1 MCYITIKKK
10 AMNRLSITNT
20 VIMIKPLSFCYNLDT
35 ASDNSFQKN
44 RKNLSP
50 LVIAQ
55 KAQDEFDNFVR
66 LLKNN
71 DISVIDFIDDLDN
84 NTPDSLY
91 PNNWFST
98 HANGTIYLYPMF
110 APNRRKERRKDIIDF
125 LKKNFYVKKVIDETK
140 KHESN
145 NQFLEGTGSMVLDRE
160 NQLAYA
166 CLSKRTNKDLFQDW
180 CAKMNFSGYTFLAK
194 DTNVIYHTNVVMSI
208 CQHIVFI
215 CLDAVVE
222 ERDKKHLLFLFT
234 QSGKKVINISI
245 SQMNSFL
252 GNVLE
257 LKNQNGESC
266 LIMSTSAYNS
276 LNSSQVEIIDK
287 YSTILHSPLDTIE
300 YFGGGSARC
309 MIAEV
314 FLQPIQF

>member
-1 MCYITIKKK
+1 MSKQ
-10 AMNRLSITNT
+10 ITNN
-20 VIMIKPLSFCYNLDT
+20 ILMIRPKKFGYNYET
-35 ASDNSFQKN
+35 AKNNYYQKN
-44 RKNLSP
+44 SLGLTVDEVQNRAL
-50 LVIAQ
+50 L
-55 KAQDEFDNFVR
+55 EFDMFVDI
-66 LLKNN
+66 LSQAGVNVIVVEDLKN
-71 DISVIDFIDDLDN
+71 IKS
-84 NTPDSLY
+84 PDSVF

-98 HANGTIYLYPMF
+98 HANGKVVIYPMY
-110 APNRRKERRKDIIDF
+110 AKNRRSERRKEIFHVLKNKYNFNIKQIVDF
-125 LKKNFYVKKVIDETK
+125 VFFEDNKQY
-140 KHESN
+140 
-145 NQFLEGTGSMVLDRE
+145 LEGTGSMVLDRE

-222 ERDKKHLLFLFT
+222 ERDKKHLLFLFA